1 MTTNRIMDWSRR
13 VARRVLPQSAIRN
26 PQSQIDL
33 VMDSALLAK
42 LDRLTLGV
50 GQDLI
55 RGLMGEHRAQRRTMG
70 IEFADFRPYS
80 PGDDLRRVD
89 WNAYARLGTLQVR
102 QAQAEHDT
110 V

>member
-1 MTTNRIMDWSRR
+1 MTTNRLFDWSRR
-13 VARRVLPQSAIRN
+13 VAQRLTPQSKIQN
-26 PQSQIDL
+26 PKSKIDL
-33 VMDSALLAK
+33 VMDSVLLAK

-55 RGLMGEHRAQRRTMG
+55 RGLMGEHRALRRTTG

-102 QAQAEHDT
+102 QA
-110 V
+110 